1 MPRRNGVEVTLRDV
15 AARVGVTAAA
25 ASMALAGN
33 PRISAQTTRKIQD
46 AAAELG
52 YVPSSAGRAL
62 RSKKSGSIALIVPNS
77 AQHVFGHSYFMHVL
91 NGVTAVANERDT
103 QLLISTSTTE
113 ANGIAAYERVLR
125 SRSADGAIVTSS
137 AVNDPNIE
145 RLTEA
150 GLPVVLIGNFPDLPQ
165 AVSVGQDDRAASS
178 TITEHLIVEHG
189 CRRLMHVAG
198 ALDHQT
204 GIDRRDGFL
213 DAVRAHGLE
222 GEPLVVE
229 GDFSERAG
237 AEAIASLDGNGPLPD
252 GIVVANDDMAFGA
265 MTSLRARGKRVPDD
279 VAVVGFDDFGV
290 ARLTT
295 PGITTMHVPA
305 EQMGVRAAEL
315 LLDLISQTSV
325 STRRVDVEPVLVARD
340 SCGCPPRIEHVL
352 ES

>member
-1 MPRRNGVEVTLRDV
+1 MPRRNGAEVTLRDV

-33 PRISAQTTRKIQD
+33 PRISAETTRKIQD

-62 RSKKSGSIALIVPNS
+62 RSKKAGSIALIVPNS

-137 AVNDPNIE
+137 AVDDPNIE

-165 AVSVGQDDRAASS
+165 AVSVGQDDRRASR
-178 TITEHLIVEHG
+178 TITEHLVVEHG
-189 CRRLMHVAG
+189 CRRLMHIAG

-213 DAVRAHGLE
+213 DALRAHGLDE
-222 GEPLVVE
+222 TPVIVE

-237 AEAIASLDGNGPLPD
+237 AAAIAALDDGPLPD

-265 MTSLRARGKRVPDD
+265 MTALRARGKRVPDD
-279 VAVVGFDDFGV
+279 VALVGFDDFGV

-315 LLDLISQTSV
+315 LFDLVSQSSV

-340 SCGCPPRIEHVL
+340 SCGCPPRLEHVL